1 MDLVYELNEAADK
14 WADLENLS
22 KLLRVAAIAITN
34 LEEDVK
40 LAESLAQGLDVTL
53 NSVKAERDAL
63 ARVMLDMVRDQ
74 ESKKPRRK
82 QKQSIPVT
90 WKVTDE
96 LLAWVK
102 SNYPDLDGENEA
114 EGFKDYWLASGDP
127 KLNWDMA
134 FRTWCR
140 NAANWNRSR
149 SKWQGQSAH
158 ARANQIA
165 DGNRERIR
173 NFLGELDE
181 E

>member
-1 MDLVYELNEAADK
+1 MDQIEQLLKRIEK
-14 WADLENLS
+14 LEKECEGLEFA
-22 KLLRVAAIAITN
+22 LRRII
-34 LEEDVK
+34 EEQMAK
-40 LAESLAQGLDVTL
+40 T
-53 NSVKAERDAL
+53 
-63 ARVMLDMVRDQ
+63 
-74 ESKKPRRK
+74 PRKRP
-82 QKQSIPVT
+82 KQSIPVT

-149 SKWQGQSAH
+149 SKWQGQSAN